1 MLHPTH
7 WYLNVTSY
15 TYMYVLVHV
24 LIENTLSQQK
34 NDGHLLPYCNGL
46 PDVTC
51 MYTVVRLLVATL
63 HVGMTRKQDGGYT
76 QLAQLQQDYLRWVK
90 ISFTH
95 Q

>member
-34 NDGHLLPYCNGL
+34 NDGHLLPYCTGL

-51 MYTVVRLLVATL
+51 MYTVVLLYVLENKMAATL
-63 HVGMTRKQDGGYT
+63 SWPNFNKTIFAGLKYHSLT
-76 QLAQLQQDYLRWVK
+76 
-90 ISFTH
+90 SS
-95 Q
+95 